1 MRRSLDHNNSPRSR
15 HALTL
20 VEILVVIAIIAF
32 LVALLIPNLKS
43 ARLSAQRALCLAN
56 LRQIGVAIQA
66 YSQDNRGNIPFGPKA
81 PPMSSAADFY
91 PSTGAPT
98 SLLSLKTGAPV
109 GLGLLL
115 KNYLSAQRRVLF
127 CPGSDQQDSADEQLA
142 KVGFSQAQGSYYY
155 RHGSITLMY
164 DPPGGVTPRSEFTK
178 LAQLGQNR
186 EGRKIRALVIDSMFV
201 PPADFASF
209 GITPRTH
216 HQLRFAN
223 VLYSDGHSDS
233 RPNSDGRFTVTL
245 NDYSALM
252 NAFSTILKVLESAD
266 AEK

>member
-1 MRRSLDHNNSPRSR
+1 MRRSLGQYNSPSLR

-20 VEILVVIAIIAF
+20 VEVLVVIAIIAF

-43 ARLSAQRALCLAN
+43 ARQSAQRAMCLAN
-56 LRQIGVAIQA
+56 LRQIGVAIHA
-66 YSQDNRGNIPFGPKA
+66 YSLDNRGSIPFGPKA

-98 SLLSLKTGAPV
+98 SLLSIKTGAPV

-115 KNYLSAQRRVLF
+115 RNYLTAQRRVLF
-127 CPGSDQQDSADEQLA
+127 CPGSDQPDSADEQLA

-155 RHGSITLMY
+155 RHGSVTLMY
-164 DPPGGVTPRSEFTK
+164 DPPGSALPRSEYTK

-186 EGRKIRALVIDSMFV
+186 DGKKIRALVIDSMFM

-209 GITPRTH
+209 GITTRTH
-216 HQLRFAN
+216 HQQRFAN
-223 VLYSDGHSDS
+223 VLYADGHSDS
-233 RPNSDGRFTVTL
+233 RPNTDRRFTVTL
-245 NDYSALM
+245 NSYSELM
-252 NAFSTILKVLESAD
+252 NAFSNILRVLETAD
-266 AEK
+266 ADK